1 MAFCVRFEFPCEPL
15 KLVTMKRRFVVWHCI
30 ETPKPK
36 HSVRTFFT
44 YLETY
49 FAKIENQRHTL
60 ETLSITKHIH
70 LRNQFA
76 KHEFALI
83 STDKIKSETNRWEKS
98 IKKRK
103 SQHNKARK
111 IAWQERL
118 VQSNSL
124 YLEIMVFNS
133 TD

>member
-1 MAFCVRFEFPCEPL
+1 MAFCIRFEFPCEPL
-15 KLVTMKRRFVVWHCI
+15 NLVTMKRRFVVWHCI

-36 HSVRTFFT
+36 HSVPPFFT

-49 FAKIENQRHTL
+49 FAKNEKQRYTV
-60 ETLSITKHIH
+60 ETSHKKQHIQ
-70 LRNQFA
+70 LRNKFA
-76 KHEFALI
+76 KYEFTLI
-83 STDKIKSETNRWEKS
+83 STDKSKSEANGWKKSNRGENHSRIMRGRILWPEGV
-98 IKKRK
+98 
-103 SQHNKARK
+103 
-111 IAWQERL
+111 

>member
-1 MAFCVRFEFPCEPL
+1 MAFCIRFEFPCEPL

-36 HSVRTFFT
+36 HSVRPFFT

-49 FAKIENQRHTL
+49 FAKTENQRHTL

-76 KHEFALI
+76 KYEFALI
-83 STDKIKSETNRWEKS
+83 SADKSKNEANGWEKS
-98 IKKRK
+98 KRNETH
-103 SQHNKARK
+103 STINRGR
-111 IAWQERL
+111 ITWPEGL

>member
-1 MAFCVRFEFPCEPL
+1 
-15 KLVTMKRRFVVWHCI
+15 MKRRFVVWHCI

-36 HSVRTFFT
+36 HSVRPFFT

-49 FAKIENQRHTL
+49 FAKTENQRHTL
-60 ETLSITKHIH
+60 KTLSITKHIH

-83 STDKIKSETNRWEKS
+83 SADKRKSKANGWEKS

-111 IAWQERL
+111 IAWQEGL

>member
-36 HSVRTFFT
+36 HSVRPFFT

-60 ETLSITKHIH
+60 ETLSTTKHIH

-83 STDKIKSETNRWEKS
+83 SADKNKSEENGWEKS
-98 IKKRK
+98 KRSENHSTIKREK
-103 SQHNKARK
+103 SRGKK
-111 IAWQERL
+111 D
-118 VQSNSL
+118 S
-124 YLEIMVFNS
+124 FNQIHCI
-133 TD
+133 

>member
-15 KLVTMKRRFVVWHCI
+15 KLVTMKRRFVAWHCI

-36 HSVRTFFT
+36 HSVRPFFT

-49 FAKIENQRHTL
+49 FAKTENQRHTL

-83 STDKIKSETNRWEKS
+83 SADKSKNEANGWEKS
-98 IKKRK
+98 KRNETH
-103 SQHNKARK
+103 STINRGRITWPEGLA
-111 IAWQERL
+111 
-118 VQSNSL
+118 QSNSL
-124 YLEIMVFNS
+124 YLEIMVFSS

>member
-1 MAFCVRFEFPCEPL
+1 
-15 KLVTMKRRFVVWHCI
+15 MKRRFVVWHCI

-36 HSVRTFFT
+36 HSVRPFFT

-83 STDKIKSETNRWEKS
+83 SADKNKSEENGWEKS
-98 IKKRK
+98 KRSENHSTIKREK
-103 SQHNKARK
+103 SRGKK
-111 IAWQERL
+111 D
-118 VQSNSL
+118 S
-124 YLEIMVFNS
+124 FNQIHCI
-133 TD
+133 

>member
-36 HSVRTFFT
+36 HSVRPFFT

-83 STDKIKSETNRWEKS
+83 STDKIKSETNGWEKS

-111 IAWQERL
+111 IAWQEEL

>member
-15 KLVTMKRRFVVWHCI
+15 KLVTMKRRFVVWHYI

-36 HSVRTFFT
+36 HSVRPFFT

-70 LRNQFA
+70 LRNQCA

-83 STDKIKSETNRWEKS
+83 STDKIKSETNGWEKS

-111 IAWQERL
+111 IAWQEGL

>member
-36 HSVRTFFT
+36 HSVRLFFT

-83 STDKIKSETNRWEKS
+83 SADKNKSEENGWEKS
-98 IKKRK
+98 KRSENHSTIKREK
-103 SQHNKARK
+103 SRGKK
-111 IAWQERL
+111 D
-118 VQSNSL
+118 S
-124 YLEIMVFNS
+124 FNQIHCI
-133 TD
+133 

>member
-15 KLVTMKRRFVVWHCI
+15 KLVTMKRRFVAWHCI

-36 HSVRTFFT
+36 HSVRPFFT

-83 STDKIKSETNRWEKS
+83 SADKSKNEANG
-98 IKKRK
+98 
-103 SQHNKARK
+103 
-111 IAWQERL
+111 
-118 VQSNSL
+118 
-124 YLEIMVFNS
+124 
-133 TD
+133 